1 MNPQASRQDAVR
13 PSLAKRAIASTLI
26 VSCSLMALPMH
37 ASAQVVPT
45 DALVQ
50 QDAPA
55 GTAAD
60 SRVRVNAFFAR
71 EDVRQA
77 MVKEGVNPADAQSR
91 VDAMSDDEIRALDG
105 RIAQAPAGGDVLGVI
120 FAVFV
125 ILLVTDI
132 LGFTKVFPFTRSIR

>member
-1 MNPQASRQDAVR
+1 MNQQASRQDAAR
-13 PSLAKRAIASTLI
+13 PSLAKRAIASALI

>member
-50 QDAPA
+50 QEAPA